1 MIKVLANRSTQIV
14 IILTIYVLVADSIP
28 TQIQKLLY
36 TISLQI
42 KEILIWIMPITIC
55 AFISNTVRKF
65 EKQALIF
72 ILSLL
77 FFEST
82 SNFCAVWYAY
92 FSAGIT
98 SSFMP
103 PVSTA
108 SEFSTAFT
116 SLWQTSYPRPWWW
129 SADKGAFVGVL
140 LGCLGAFYQRKSLAS
155 FINYSHEI
163 MEWLLVR
170 VFARLIPL
178 FILGFAVHIYQTK
191 LLDHV
196 ISHYASLIFWLGI
209 FLLIYILVLFILSAG
224 ISMPNIITHIKN
236 LHPAGMVALTSGCSL
251 STMPW
256 TIDGASKN
264 LQNPSLAKVIIP
276 ATTNIQQIGDCIVNS
291 FLCYLIYTDFFDHT
305 PDMYT
310 WTKFTIVFV
319 LARFLT
325 AAVIGGSIFIMLP
338 IYETYLGFNN
348 EMIAIIL
355 ALNVV
360 LDPIVTSSNVM
371 ANGALCRVFERFWN
385 WLQVVLYGE
394 KSEAIDET
402 N

>member
-1 MIKVLANRSTQIV
+1 MIKVLANRSAQIV
-14 IILTIYVLVADSIP
+14 IILTVYVLIADSIP

-92 FSAGIT
+92 LSAGIT

-108 SEFSTAFT
+108 NEFTTTFTA
-116 SLWQTSYPRPWWW
+116 LWQTSYPKPWWW
-129 SADKGAFVGVL
+129 SADKGAFVGIL
-140 LGCLGAFYQRKSLAS
+140 LGCLGAFYQHKSLANL
-155 FINYSHEI
+155 INYSHEI
-163 MEWLLVR
+163 MEWVLVR
-170 VFARLIPL
+170 VFAKLIPL

-209 FLLIYILVLFILSAG
+209 FLLVYISVLFTLSAG

-236 LHPAGMVALTSGCSL
+236 LLPAGMVALTSGCSL

-305 PDMYT
+305 PDIYI
-310 WTKFTIVFV
+310 WAKFTIVFV

-360 LDPIVTSSNVM
+360 LDPIVTSSNVL

-385 WLQVVLYGE
+385 WLQATLYKK
-394 KSEAIDET
+394 KSEVIAESD
-402 N
+402 